1 MKTNHFAKLF
11 FFPVVLILLFTAFSC
26 DPAIYP
32 SDYPNGDYFST
43 TTYASTTTT
52 LPVDASKSL
61 SFNNRNGKA
70 VASIDPASD
79 NHLYRATTPVAATLA
94 KILEDGTLESFFIL
108 EGDATVDSWPEVD
121 FFIKSPTNEIYINFN
136 TELVIK
142 VNTEVIEQHGDMTA
156 IYTKTD
162 ICKVG
167 KFLCI
172 KEDGTFIDILKQ
184 DNGTWGFLDT
194 YSQTDPIVFDQ
205 TGNMYYILCDMSSGV
220 SNKFSISQINT
231 IHSSRMTRTET
242 TMSGFTTTTT
252 ISNIASKITN
262 AVYQFNPKTG
272 ASTIM
277 TEIKEEIWYKKFLI
291 SKDGRYLFAETCQ
304 MINDVLSA
312 NLRAI
317 PVNSPGNYK
326 DIFSV
331 PDISQGFVNSFTVSD
346 DNTVYYS
353 GDGLGANKLYGIFSA
368 KESDYTKSTHDIHNL
383 FNTMFSYLSI
393 FDASDDP
400 ETTPI
405 EMYWK
410 KTGFVKFNQVPFINV
425 DGSINSKNILDSLRE
440 YIPYPNQTFS
450 LTTLKTKCGLQLDDT
465 LVNEEA
471 ITALDFDNI
480 QLLFEKYF
488 GTDGFGNNQFLID
501 AFGLS
506 ENDLNLSIKYSSQLN
521 GASDGSI
528 WGITLGGACTD
539 LTNMFKNSFIRLYDK
554 DGKPSVY
561 APPALKDGA
570 FLPIKLQMG
579 EGYIYF
585 NCLLSESSEYHT
597 IKRMSLTDTETLID
611 VFVNVP
617 DNTTIKILDY
627 SISGDT
633 LYFSGIKA
641 GTTAISGKIDLTGQA
656 FTYTEVAEGFKI
668 NKILAY

>member
-142 VNTEVIEQHGDMTA
+142 VNKEIIEEIGNMTQT
-156 IYTKTD
+156 YTVTVT
-162 ICKVG
+162 CKVG
-167 KFLCI
+167 SFICI
-172 KEDGTFIDILKQ
+172 KEDGTFVDILKN
-184 DNGTWGFLDT
+184 DWGSWAHLNTFSDT
-194 YSQTDPIVFDQ
+194 NPVVFDQ
-205 TGNMYYILCDMSSGV
+205 IGNMYYILSESS
-220 SNKFSISQINT
+220 SIGP
-231 IHSSRMTRTET
+231 M
-242 TMSGFTTTTT
+242 
-252 ISNIASKITN
+252 ITN
-262 AVYQFNPKTG
+262 AIYKFDPKTG

-277 TEIKEEIWYKKFLI
+277 TEKKEEIWYKKFLI

-304 MINDVLSA
+304 MINGVLSA

-317 PVNSPGNYK
+317 PVNSPTNYK

-331 PDISQGFVNSFTVSD
+331 SDISQGFVTSFTVSD

-353 GDGLGANKLYGIFSA
+353 GDGLGADMLYGIFSA

-528 WGITLGGACTD
+528 WGITLGGACQNPENTW
-539 LTNMFKNSFIRLYDK
+539 KESFIRLYDK
-554 DGKPSVY
+554 DGNPSVY

-617 DNTTIKILDY
+617 DNTTIKISDY

-656 FTYTEVAEGFKI
+656 FTYTEVAGGFKI